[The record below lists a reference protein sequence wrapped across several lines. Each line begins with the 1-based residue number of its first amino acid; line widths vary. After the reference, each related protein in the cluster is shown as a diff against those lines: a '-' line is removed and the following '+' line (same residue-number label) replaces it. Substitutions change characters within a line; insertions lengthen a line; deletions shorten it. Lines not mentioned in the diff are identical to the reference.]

1 MVYKSQSPPSSD
13 PSPPPSGRF
22 LGITSTET
30 PSNNHLETKRLAS
43 NLFKLGSQRQARSV
57 GEAIE
62 AVVASNS
69 HGPALL
75 RDGENVVKRA
85 KVRG

>member
-43 NLFKLGSQRQARSV
+43 NLFKLGSQRQRWRKCGKESK
-57 GEAIE
+57 
-62 AVVASNS
+62 S
-69 HGPALL
+69 
-75 RDGENVVKRA
+75 KR
-85 KVRG
+85 VTLSS